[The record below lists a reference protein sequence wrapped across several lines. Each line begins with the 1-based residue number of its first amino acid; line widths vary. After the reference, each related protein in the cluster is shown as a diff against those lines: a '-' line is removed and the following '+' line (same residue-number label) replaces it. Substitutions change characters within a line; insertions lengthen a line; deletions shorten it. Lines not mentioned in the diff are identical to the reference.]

1 MTELKI
7 LLKEN
12 ASLIREL
19 KYNVKEK
26 AKFIEML
33 ATQLSREEEK
43 VCELVEALELF
54 MFACGN
60 TGYSMTREVAKL
72 AYDKGK
78 QALAKVEGKE

>member
-1 MTELKI
+1 MTELQTLI
-7 LLKEN
+7 KEN

-33 ATQLSREEEK
+33 LEQLLREEEK
-43 VCELVEALELF
+43 VCALVEVL
-54 MFACGN
+54 
-60 TGYSMTREVAKL
+60 KL
-72 AYDKGK
+72 AYANLGPSDTTEHTFFYVRNKIQ